1 MEVWSSLQV
10 RSSLW
15 VLGVEGKKERNAWC
29 RCKLR
34 QRSSQG
40 KRNVRKFVGL
50 HLLYSSRIWVRVF
63 FFLCWSWYGI
73 LWEAEW
79 ELKIGSRQS
88 EAGRLTEIMYWSLT
102 KCSGMGYTKRWKY
115 FSDEK
120 WKQKPNGWVLE
131 NWGIL
136 SDEWRKLNEKLWVI
150 KKNNPNRALLTNV
163 IL

>member
-1 MEVWSSLQV
+1 MGIGGW
-10 RSSLW
+10 
-15 VLGVEGKKERNAWC
+15 KKKKRNAWC
-29 RCKLR
+29 RCKLQ

-40 KRNVRKFVGL
+40 KRNVRKFAGL
-50 HLLYSSRIWVRVF
+50 HLLCSSRIWVWVF

-79 ELKIGSRQS
+79 ELKIGSRHS
-88 EAGRLTEIMYWSLT
+88 EAGRLTKIIYGSLT
-102 KCSGMGYTKRWKY
+102 KCLGMGLTKRWKY
-115 FSDEK
+115 LSDVK

-136 SDEWRKLNEKLWVI
+136 SDKWRKLSEKLWVI